1 MISGL
6 TPYSYKHN
14 SKRHYKMRYYILTI
28 RYLKLF
34 ILLICF
40 YSCKEKTNM
49 EGITDSVNLKIE
61 NYWNNFNF
69 QDTSYEKTAIKTEKT
84 FEGFIRN
91 LEISS
96 DEIAKRAI
104 NNMLSNTLRERNT
117 FVYFWKLYDKYLYD
131 PDSPFLNENLYTT
144 VLQYIISSTQT
155 TDSDKDIATFQLNMI
170 HKNQIG
176 QTANNF
182 TFIQSTGSISSLYQI
197 ESEYIILFF
206 NIPDCDECS
215 KTKEIINEFSFSLN
229 KIQTL
234 AIYPGNDTDLW
245 YKTDY
250 PKQWINGYDIN
261 QSILSDNLYDLR
273 VFPTIYLLDKY
284 KRVLL
289 KDASIEKLN
298 NYLSKLNLTRKIE

>member
-1 MISGL
+1 MI
-6 TPYSYKHN
+6 
-14 SKRHYKMRYYILTI
+14 YKMRYYITTI
-28 RYLKLF
+28 RYLRLF
-34 ILLICF
+34 ILFICF
-40 YSCKEKTNM
+40 YSCKEKANM
-49 EGITDSVNLKIE
+49 EGRTDSVNLKTE
-61 NYWNNFNF
+61 DYWNNFNF
-69 QDTSYEKTAIKTEKT
+69 QNTNYETTAIKTEKT
-84 FEGFIRN
+84 FEGFIRD

-131 PDSPFLNENLYTT
+131 PDSPFLNEALYTT
-144 VLQYIISSTQT
+144 VLQYIKSSTRT

-176 QTANNF
+176 QIANNF

-197 ESEYIILFF
+197 KSEYIILFF
-206 NIPDCDECS
+206 NIPDCDECT
-215 KTKEIINEFSFSLN
+215 KTKQILSEFSFSPN

-234 AIYPGNDTDLW
+234 AIYPSNDKDLW
-245 YKTDY
+245 YKTNY

-261 QSILSDNLYDLR
+261 QCILSDNLYDLR
-273 VFPTIYLLDKY
+273 AFPTIYLLDKC

-289 KDASIEKLN
+289 KDVSLKKLN
-298 NYLSKLNLTRKIE
+298 EYLSKLNLTKKRG